1 MMYKKTETLR
11 QELDAMIQH
20 LEDYVLD
27 QRLFK
32 TITVFG
38 AKSNRLIKMT
48 LGGML
53 ERISELEREGENNE
67 ILLLIDRAKEA
78 LKREEGRQRKGF
90 IALLARESKSY
101 TDSWDWFLQNCWED
115 DADCGANY
123 AQEVNLRLR
132 LERLLQYG
140 GHHAELAASRRR
152 VRLLDQRLSSIWQ
165 KSNTPIIGSPDDF
178 PPDAYWWLYGQPS
191 AQNGH

>member
-1 MMYKKTETLR
+1 MYKKTDTLR
-11 QELDAMIQH
+11 RELDAMIQQ

-38 AKSNRLIKMT
+38 TKSNRLIKMT

-53 ERISELEREGENNE
+53 ERISELEREGGNNE
-67 ILLLIDRAKEA
+67 ILSLIDQAKEA
-78 LKREEGRQRKGF
+78 LKREQSRQRKGF
-90 IALLARESKSY
+90 VALLARETKSY
-101 TDSWDWFLQNCWED
+101 TDSWEWFLQNCWED
-115 DADCGANY
+115 DADCRADY
-123 AQEVNLRLR
+123 AQEVSLRLR

-140 GHHAELAASRRR
+140 GHHAELADSRRR

-165 KSNTPIIGSPDDF
+165 KSNTPIIGRRKDF
-178 PPDAYWWLYGQPS
+178 PPDIYWWLYGQPR
-191 AQNGH
+191 AQNSR